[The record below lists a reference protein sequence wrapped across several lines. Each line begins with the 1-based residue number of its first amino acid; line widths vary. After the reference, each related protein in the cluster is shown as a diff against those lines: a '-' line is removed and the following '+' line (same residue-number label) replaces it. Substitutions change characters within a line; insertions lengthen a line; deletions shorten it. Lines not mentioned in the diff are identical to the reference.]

1 MHFSCDTRKV
11 LVSLDLRLFGDLVI
25 LKIYELYP
33 LRNDFHDMRVVNHND
48 IKDNDN
54 RLIINGSYMTLAL
67 NEYKTSKKY
76 GEKLIQVD
84 KKLTKLIADYL
95 KVQTTGYLL
104 IDEKK
109 MEPLSSH
116 GITKRLH
123 RITKSRIGKAIG
135 SSMIESC

>member
-1 MHFSCDTRKV
+1 
-11 LVSLDLRLFGDLVI
+11 
-25 LKIYELYP
+25 
-33 LRNDFHDMRVVNHND
+33 
-48 IKDNDN
+48 
-54 RLIINGSYMTLAL
+54 MTLAL

-84 KKLTKLIADYL
+84 KKLSKLIADYL

-135 SSMIESC
+135 SSMIRHSYLSHKYADVSEEMKKDSDLMGHSLSTQKMYIKK